1 MLCTSPPL
9 FRPHFLHKMIF
20 RKKTTILM
28 VQVLVSDKAGDIG
41 SPVLKGGT
49 INALL
54 KHQRSFIC
62 GSTSVQVKSK
72 IPEEIWLEE
81 RSGKE
86 AIYAPWGTL
95 PRKTSKFY
103 FAMRVIERFEEANN
117 RNPGDLL
124 FKDVS
129 AILRL
134 KRHLCEA
141 HAVSEALI
149 PDVLLEILLKG
160 SIVYP
165 NPLGC
170 EKEVIKAISGEG
182 DPLNNFVYFDIVN
195 WKGVVEDIST
205 RAPETEL
212 K

>member
-86 AIYAPWGTL
+86 
-95 PRKTSKFY
+95 
-103 FAMRVIERFEEANN
+103 
-117 RNPGDLL
+117 
-124 FKDVS
+124 
-129 AILRL
+129 
-134 KRHLCEA
+134 
-141 HAVSEALI
+141 
-149 PDVLLEILLKG
+149 
-160 SIVYP
+160 
-165 NPLGC
+165 
-170 EKEVIKAISGEG
+170 VIKAISGEG